1 MKYPLLALLA
11 GGPAHGYELKQSF
24 EARFGAVWPPV
35 NIGQVYT
42 TLQRLERDTLVHG
55 YEVEQAGRPDKHVFE
70 ITEAGVKVL
79 AEWLHSAGAAPRVR
93 DEFFMKLVLAE
104 LAGLAD
110 PLDLIEKQRQAFLQ
124 ELRDLNDLS
133 LVEDPEDRTTQLLIE
148 GAALHVQADLK
159 WLDRCEEQM
168 ASGER
173 ETRNREQGGAG
184 WG

>member
-24 EARFGAVWPPV
+24 ESRFGAVWPPV

-42 TLQRLERDTLVHG
+42 TLQRLERDALVHG
-55 YEVEQAGRPDKHVFE
+55 YEVEQAGRPDKHVFQ
-70 ITEAGVKVL
+70 ITEAGLRTL

-110 PLDLIEKQRQAFLQ
+110 PLELIEKQRQAFLQ

-133 LVEDPEDRTTQLLIE
+133 ANEDPKDSTTQLLIE

-159 WLDRCEEQM
+159 WLDLCEDQ
-168 ASGER
+168 ARNTER
-173 ETRNREQGGAG
+173 ATSNREQGGAG
-184 WG
+184 